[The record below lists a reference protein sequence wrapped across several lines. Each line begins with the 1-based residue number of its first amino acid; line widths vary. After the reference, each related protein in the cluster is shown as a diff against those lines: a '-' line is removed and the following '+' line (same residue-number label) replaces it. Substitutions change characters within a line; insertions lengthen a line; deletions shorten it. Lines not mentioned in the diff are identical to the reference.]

1 MPDSQPIYAEYSEQG
16 GLQEKHVYK
25 PVRRGH
31 ENSVGTGPNWSKGK
45 GMKFGWS
52 SDEVRMK
59 LMHWIIQGQWS
70 SPRLDQCIIHL
81 GILGATLPAAS
92 CTKYPSPKF
101 AAGHS
106 RPFALQVL
114 WIDHTYWHTMTIY
127 DILGYQDVPSINA
140 IWFWWEMLHVPV
152 RNFASE
158 VRRWC
163 STAVPAPYGRKTGET
178 LEFREIDGEMMWNIW
193 KSMEILAIIANFRLH
208 SFQTP
213 T

>member
-1 MPDSQPIYAEYSEQG
+1 MRTLSEQ
-16 GLQEKHVYK
+16 
-25 PVRRGH
+25 VRIDQKARG
-31 ENSVGTGPNWSKGK
+31 WSSDEVR
-45 GMKFGWS
+45 MKFGWS

-127 DILGYQDVPSINA
+127 DTLGYQDVPSINA

-178 LEFREIDGEMMWNIW
+178 LERLTEKWCETYGNPW
-193 KSMEILAIIANFRLH
+193 KSSQSLPTSGCTVSKRPHRNKL
-208 SFQTP
+208 QTVS
-213 T
+213 